1 MIGFITTQERAQAA
15 NAAVAQA
22 QINRGL
28 PVFWLPGSFPIFS
41 GAHEGETF
49 IPCDDALMDTPLLG
63 SPVMSPKDFPEF
75 AGIIAELGGLG
86 ARVEIDEQDITEPNV
101 FWA

>member
-1 MIGFITTQERAQAA
+1 MIGFITTQEQAEAA

-22 QINRGL
+22 QTDRGL
-28 PVFWLPGSFPIFS
+28 PTFWLPGAFPIFS
-41 GAHEGETF
+41 GAHEGGTF

-75 AGIIAELGGLG
+75 ADIIAALGGLG
-86 ARVEIDEQDITEPNV
+86 ARVEIDAEDIASPIP
-101 FWA
+101 